1 MTILIALLICL
12 AGLKVWDVILTL
24 EGLRLGLKDLN
35 PLMKTGEEV
44 VAFSAAFYI
53 AIAAICI
60 LLTRASHIASIII
73 AGAACVW
80 YLAIDLRNY
89 DILRRKR

>member
-24 EGLRLGLKDLN
+24 EGLRLGLKDIN

-44 VAFSAAFYI
+44 VAFSGVFYT
-53 AIAAICI
+53 AIAGICI
-60 LLTRASHIASIII
+60 LLAEVSLLISIII
-73 AGAACVW
+73 AGASCVW
-80 YLAIDLRNY
+80 YLAIDLRNF
-89 DILRRKR
+89 DIVRRIR